1 MIIDTLG
8 EYVLTEDKR
17 YRVGITTF
25 ILEKGTI
32 IKVIRLDYK
41 NRIFFCDEIG
51 EWQGMEQPV
60 MRLDPEIFQ
69 HMSRIYNIP
78 SA

>member
-8 EYVLTEDKR
+8 EYILTEEKR
-17 YRVGITTF
+17 YLVGVTTF

-32 IKVIRLDYK
+32 IKVSRLDYK
-41 NRIFFCDEIG
+41 NGMFFCDEIG
-51 EWQGMEQPV
+51 EWKGMEQPV

-69 HMSRIYNIP
+69 HISMIYNIT

>member
-1 MIIDTLG
+1 MLIDTLG
-8 EYVLTEDKR
+8 EYVLTEEKR
-17 YRVGITTF
+17 YRVGVTTF

-32 IKVIRLDYK
+32 IHVNRLDYK
-41 NRIFFCDEIG
+41 NGMFFCDEIG
-51 EWQGMEQPV
+51 EWKGMEQPV

-69 HMSRIYNIP
+69 HMSMIYNIP